1 MLKAKFKNMYR
12 TKSGRQMFVYNV
24 TGTAAE
30 LAQYKEAQAEHYVED
45 EATGH
50 PLYFSS
56 RMLSYNRKEA
66 VELMITT
73 AGKVVVDETDK
84 VFDRAARLDEA
95 TITEEAK
102 LLARQNLGLSNGE
115 KAEAVTTATQT
126 AARQVELEAVA
137 AEVEDAEI
145 VDELNDEPAA

>member
-12 TKSGRQMFVYNV
+12 TKSGHQMFVYNV

-30 LAQYKEAQAEHYVED
+30 LAQFEEAQGEHFVKD
-45 EATGH
+45 EVTSH

-56 RMLSYNRKEA
+56 RMLSYDRKAA

-84 VFDRAARLDEA
+84 VFDRAMRLDEA
-95 TITEEAK
+95 TISEEAK

-115 KAEAVTTATQT
+115 KAEAAKTAPQT
-126 AARQVELEAVA
+126 AARKTELEAI
-137 AEVEDAEI
+137 EDAVVIE
-145 VDELNDEPAA
+145 DELNDEPNA